1 MAMYLVSAV
10 RINKNGEVVEFQW
23 TPVNGNNQETGSREI
38 ITFDQAVNAI
48 EGGEILY
55 PLFAS
60 GATGGQLK
68 IVMDENGDQS
78 IEVSDIGSNV
88 THTIR
93 DLPKLK

>member
-23 TPVNGNNQETGSREI
+23 NPVSGNNQATGQHEI
-38 ITFDQAVNAI
+38 ITFEQAVNAI
-48 EGGEILY
+48 EGGAILY

-68 IVMDENGDQS
+68 IVMDENGNQK

-88 THTIR
+88 THTIS